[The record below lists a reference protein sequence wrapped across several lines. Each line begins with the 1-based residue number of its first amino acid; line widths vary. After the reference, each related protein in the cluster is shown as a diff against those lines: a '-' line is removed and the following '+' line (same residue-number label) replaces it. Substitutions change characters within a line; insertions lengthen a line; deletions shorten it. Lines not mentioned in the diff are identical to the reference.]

1 MKTTNFKI
9 VRHEGKFRID
19 FFRFASSEIMVERN
33 RPLKIGRIVPAGD
46 GDSLGRLPRPR
57 KTSAVVV
64 EFVCLAICF
73 KGAGDRPRSDNL
85 F

>member
-1 MKTTNFKI
+1 
-9 VRHEGKFRID
+9 
-19 FFRFASSEIMVERN
+19 MVERN